1 MHIKTLRRNTDVSK
15 TTTKEPVHGE
25 KSNTTGQ
32 ERSGRPRTPE
42 GGHFSQSWFVATH
55 RDRSNNEINRL
66 STGRC
71 RYLGPF
77 VSRRRVGS
85 DAGRESSHEE
95 TVQSNQ
101 TKE

>member
-15 TTTKEPVHGE
+15 TTTKKPVHGG

-32 ERSGRPRTPE
+32 ERSGGPRTPQ
-42 GGHFSQSWFVATH
+42 GGHFSQSWFVTTH
-55 RDRSNNEINRL
+55 RDRSNYETNRL

-77 VSRRRVGS
+77 VSGRRAGS
-85 DAGRESSHEE
+85 DSGRKSSDAE
-95 TVQSNQ
+95 TVQG
-101 TKE
+101 